1 MVIYCD
7 SVILIYWLDQVGPFH
22 IRAESRIQ
30 TLQLGGDQ
38 MAVSDLTR
46 LECRVG
52 ALRRN
57 DASSLATFD
66 QFFAR
71 PDVVCVPLTAVVFD
85 RAAQLRADLGFKTP
99 DALHL
104 AGAIEFGCGTFL
116 TNDTRLTRCAD
127 IPIEVLP

>member
-22 IRAESRIQ
+22 VRAESRIQ

-52 ALRRN
+52 ALSAPRRQLPGDFRSVFCAAGRCLCAFN
-57 DASSLATFD
+57 GGSVRFEPLSCGQTWASRHPMHSIW
-66 QFFAR
+66 R
-71 PDVVCVPLTAVVFD
+71 EPSNSAVDPF
-85 RAAQLRADLGFKTP
+85 
-99 DALHL
+99 
-104 AGAIEFGCGTFL
+104 
-116 TNDTRLTRCAD
+116 
-127 IPIEVLP
+127 